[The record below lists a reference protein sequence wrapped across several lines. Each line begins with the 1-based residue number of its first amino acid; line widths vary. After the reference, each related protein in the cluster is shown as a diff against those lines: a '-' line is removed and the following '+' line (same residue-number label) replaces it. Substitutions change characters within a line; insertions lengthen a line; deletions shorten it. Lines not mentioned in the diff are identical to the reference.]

1 MIIANLAEG
10 QTVMSL
16 VKTLS
21 FNAAR
26 LNMIAENVAN
36 SETPGYRT
44 QRLDTKGFQKALRA
58 ALDRR
63 DRDPGRG
70 FDVRSGR
77 EVATSAQ
84 GFLEVTPSVEPAEN
98 ILFHD
103 GTNMSLER
111 QMSALAETA
120 MMQDLA
126 ATLLRGEY
134 EVLRK
139 AIRGR
144 VS

>member
-1 MIIANLAEG
+1 MIANLAETP
-10 QTVMSL
+10 TVMAL

-58 ALDRR
+58 ALDRQG
-63 DRDPGRG
+63 RDPGRR
-70 FDVRSGR
+70 FDVRSGH
-77 EVATSAQ
+77 EVATSAD

-111 QMSALAETA
+111 QMSDLAETA

-126 ATLLRGEY
+126 TTLLRGAY
-134 EVLRK
+134 EGFRK